1 MTADRRDPL
10 GDVRPGDRPSWW
22 LREALAADPGR
33 PVAPLTGDTSA
44 DIAIVGGGYTGLW
57 TAFFITEHDPSAR
70 VVLLEQAICGSGP
83 SGRNG
88 GFVTA
93 WWDEL
98 PSLVGDFGAEGA
110 LAAARASADA
120 VDAVGAWCEAH
131 GVDAWY
137 RKAGYVVASAT
148 PVHDRAFDELLETAA
163 RLGVGAECVALTAEQ
178 VRARCASPVLRNGAA
193 DALGGDRPAGPPR
206 PRAPARPARAW
217 GDDPR
222 GDAAGRDRP
231 AERPAARDRSR
242 RRLGRRARHAAP
254 AGGPVVLRTDAGG
267 VPGRVR
273 AEQVVLGLNAWAAG
287 WPWSDRRLV
296 TWSSYIVLTE
306 PIPDRLAE
314 LGWTGGEGVCDARFT
329 VHYLRTTPDGRI
341 ALGGGGGRAGWG
353 GRIGAAF
360 TADAGSARRAAIG
373 LRRLFPSLADVRI
386 EDAWGG
392 PIDICDDHRPFFGT
406 LPGGRLH
413 VGHGYSGNGVGPA
426 HLGGR
431 ILAALALGRRTD
443 PVLDLPVVGHRP
455 RRFPPEPLRSLGAR
469 IVREAIVRREQAEE
483 AGPAGQPGLP
493 GAHPAA
499 RPVRLR
505 PRDGLTGAS
514 GPRADRQD
522 RPEWRTIDAPVP

>member
-1 MTADRRDPL
+1 MTTDRIDPL
-10 GDVRPGDRPSWW
+10 GDVRPGPRPSWW
-22 LREALAADPGR
+22 LREALAADPGQ
-33 PVAPLTGDTSA
+33 PVAPLSGDTSA

-57 TAFFITEHDPSAR
+57 TAFFITEHDPGAR

-98 PSLVGDFGAEGA
+98 PSLIGDFGAERE
-110 LAAARASADA
+110 LATARASAEA
-120 VDAVGAWCEAH
+120 VDAVGAWCAAH
-131 GVDAWY
+131 GVDAWF

-148 PVHDRAFDELLETAA
+148 PVHDHVFDDLLETAA
-163 RLGVGAECVALTAEQ
+163 RLGVGEECIALTADE
-178 VRARCASPVLRNGAA
+178 VRARCASPVLRNGVLMPSAA
-193 DALGGDRPAGPPR
+193 MVQPARLARGLRRVLLERGVTLHEGTRLVGIDRPDG
-206 PRAPARPARAW
+206 
-217 GDDPR
+217 
-222 GDAAGRDRP
+222 
-231 AERPAARDRSR
+231 
-242 RRLGRRARHAAP
+242 GRRGEGSGNRS
-254 AGGPVVLRTDAGG
+254 GRPVELRTDAGG
-267 VPGRVR
+267 VPGRIR

-353 GRIGAAF
+353 GRIGGAF

-443 PVLDLPVVGHRP
+443 PALDLPIVGHWP
-455 RRFPPEPLRSLGAR
+455 RRFPPEPFRSVGAR

-483 AGPAGQPGLP
+483 AD
-493 GAHPAA
+493 
-499 RPVRLR
+499 RPVNPVYRELTRLPAR
-505 PRDGLTGAS
+505 FGYDLGM
-514 GPRADRQD
+514 D
-522 RPEWRTIDAPVP
+522 